1 MRLPAAILALV
12 LAPAAA
18 ALAQPRGL
26 TFAMLSGA
34 WSGTGSVTLSSG
46 NVERIRCRASYE
58 VVPSGN
64 AFQQKLRCTS
74 DSYDFNL
81 QASVVRTGADAVSGT
96 WTEVTRNANGSISGR
111 ISGSSINANIQGPA
125 FSASFSMT
133 IQADRQTVRIRSQ
146 GAELSSISITLRRGA
161 G

>member
-1 MRLPAAILALV
+1 MRFPAAFIALIV
-12 LAPAAA
+12 AHSAV
-18 ALAQPRGL
+18 ALAQPRAF

-64 AFQQKLRCTS
+64 SFQQKLRCTS

-81 QASVVRTGADAVSGT
+81 QSSVVRTGSEAIAGT
-96 WTEVTRNANGSISGR
+96 WTEITRNANGNISGR
-111 ISGSSINANIQGPA
+111 ISGNSINANIQGPA
-125 FSASFSMT
+125 FAASLGMT
-133 IQADRQTVRIRSQ
+133 VQADRQTVSIRSQ

>member
-1 MRLPAAILALV
+1 MRLPAAILTLV
-12 LAPAAA
+12 VAHAGAAHS
-18 ALAQPRGL
+18 QSRGFA
-26 TFAMLSGA
+26 FAMLSGA

-74 DSYDFNL
+74 DTYDFNL
-81 QASVVRTGADAVSGT
+81 QSSVVRTGAETISGT
-96 WTEVTRNANGSISGR
+96 WTEVTRNANGNISGR

-125 FSASFSMT
+125 FAASLGMT
-133 IQADRQTVRIRSQ
+133 VQADRQTVSIRSQ